1 MADLDLD
8 RLEELAKKAVA
19 TEGKTRYCL
28 EMEFQDAV
36 TPEGFLALIERLR
49 RAEKMLIETDHAVA
63 TSCGGPENLPAGI
76 PDALPFDE
84 LDRINREACLRHA
97 KRRKS

>member
-1 MADLDLD
+1 MTMPPLDLD

-28 EMEFQDAV
+28 EMEFQDEV

-49 RAEKMLIETDHAVA
+49 RAEKERDEADAVIAWHYHDPSGEDVSGREEERWHA
-63 TSCGGPENLPAGI
+63 E
-76 PDALPFDE
+76 AL
-84 LDRINREACLRHA
+84 ARHA
-97 KRRKS
+97 ERIKP